1 MKRLKIKT
9 CGELKNLIREI
20 GFIPLFDN
28 EIPGFSV
35 WEITS
40 GRYWWTGNEETDP
53 WVWRMLLAEDP
64 GIAYG
69 KVFRGRAG
77 FVSKKWLPYFASYR
91 RDGYDFDAR
100 YEDGRASHKCKK
112 IISLLERQKQLP
124 SYSIKAIAGFSK
136 NGERGFEGALTLLQM
151 QTYLTVRS
159 FTRKQ
164 SKTGEYYGWHV
175 AVYSLTENKFG
186 YDHITKAYGLGAAG
200 SKEKLIKQLIYVNSD
215 VTHSEADKF
224 LK

>member
-9 CGELKNLIREI
+9 CGELKDLIREI
-20 GFIPLFDN
+20 GFIPLFEN

-35 WEITS
+35 MDITG

-53 WVWRMLLAEDP
+53 WVWRMILAGDP

-77 FVSKKWLPYFASYR
+77 FVSRKWLPYFASFR

-100 YEDGRASHKCKK
+100 YEDGKASHKCKK
-112 IISLLERQKQLP
+112 IITLLEKQPLLP
-124 SYSIKAIAGFSK
+124 SYTIKKMAGFSK

-159 FTRKQ
+159 FIRRQ
-164 SKTGEYYGWHV
+164 SKAGEYYGWHV
-175 AVYSLTENKFG
+175 AVYSLTEDKFG
-186 YDHITKAYGLGAAG
+186 YDLVTKAYGLGPAG
-200 SKEKLIKQLIYVNSD
+200 SKEKLIKQMIKINPG
-215 VTHSEADKF
+215 VTYPEAEKF